1 MIKTGLI
8 IKIEDEYAI
17 IMSKDSSFERVIKKD
32 NMAIGSK
39 IMYTETDVIQN
50 QKRKRVYFMKKKL
63 LLSIPAIAIVFMLV
77 VLNPGDIVNIDNTKV
92 TSAATIVTVD
102 INPSFKIFADETNI
116 VLNVEAM
123 NSDAETI
130 QIEDLIG
137 LKTVVAIETI
147 IKRSELAGFI
157 DTTDLEDDFVLVTS
171 IDADDEDDID
181 NTQYLMD
188 QLQIRA
194 QDSQILEKVNV
205 AMTKANME
213 QLKNAEQNKTSA
225 GLMNINNG
233 EQTSVK
239 EYFANKENVQAFT
252 KNGELIEANYE
263 YKLQVMQQ
271 IIRELD
277 NEEALKN
284 SFALEFKSTQEAYN
298 ESNQKYQEAM
308 SKYNNAGD
316 SDSQTL
322 LEEADLLKL
331 QVEEN
336 QRNVEA
342 LKLILKNAVNNVGT
356 EQQLMEQIAIQ
367 TKARINQKIDNQANQ
382 GQNSEEQPQVNK
394 TDDNQQ
400 SKTDDNQL
408 SKADEKSSIQG
419 KSVN

>member
-39 IMYTETDVIQN
+39 IMYTETDVIQK

-63 LLSIPAIAIVFMLV
+63 LLSIPAIAIALLLI
-77 VLNPGDIVNIDNTKV
+77 VLNPGDIINIDNTKV
-92 TSAATIVTVD
+92 TSAATTATIVTVD

-123 NSDAETI
+123 NEDAKTI

-137 LKTVVAIETI
+137 LKTVDAIEAI
-147 IKRSELAGFI
+147 IERSELAGFI

-205 AMTKANME
+205 AMTQANME
-213 QLKNAEQNKTSA
+213 QLQNAEQNKTSA

-233 EQTSVK
+233 EETSVK

-252 KNGELIEANYE
+252 KNGDLIEANYE
-263 YKLQVMQQ
+263 HKLQVMEK
-271 IIRELD
+271 IIGELD
-277 NEEALKN
+277 NEETLKN
-284 SFALEFKSTQEAYN
+284 SLSLEFKSTQDAYN

-308 SKYNNAGD
+308 SKFNNAAD
-316 SDSQTL
+316 SESQAL

-342 LKLILKNAVNNVGT
+342 VKLILKNAVNNVGT
-356 EQQLMEQIAIQ
+356 DQQLMEQIATQ
-367 TKARINQKIDNQANQ
+367 TKVRMNQKNDNQ
-382 GQNSEEQPQVNK
+382 SENNEDQPQVNK
-394 TDDNQQ
+394 PDDTQQNKAEDNQV
-400 SKTDDNQL
+400 
-408 SKADEKSSIQG
+408 SKADEKSSDQG
-419 KSVN
+419 KSGN